1 MFPHHLTQSKQ
12 PGLEVPPHLCVDN
25 TKRIVERVHVRD
37 EDVRCVFRKRF
48 GEGFR
53 FLRFGGRLWMRVG
66 VGPWDR
72 FRGQRGEETG
82 ERARFVRG

>member
-12 PGLEVPPHLCVDN
+12 PRLEVPPHLCVDN
-25 TKRIVERVHVRD
+25 TQRIVERVHVRD